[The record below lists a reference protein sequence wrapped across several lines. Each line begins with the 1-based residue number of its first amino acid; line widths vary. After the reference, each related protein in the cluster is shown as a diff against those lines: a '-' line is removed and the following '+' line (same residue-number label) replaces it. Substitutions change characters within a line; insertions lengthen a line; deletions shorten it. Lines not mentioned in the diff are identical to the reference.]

1 MKFVNKAVGPKDL
14 CKEAHLVWPL
24 RFTFKDPFALFLTDT
39 GQHGFAEDNHGY
51 GSCIRHIGRSYTNI
65 IVYDSGDDLITS
77 FDLHV
82 VPPAGYEA
90 DEVFKIEVKRSS
102 SNKSGV
108 TFRTVT
114 RQSIYSKFKDCV
126 DKSVDIKLCACADR
140 NRTRPEIKDYIVG
153 LTKERMFGS
162 APPNIKDLHSG
173 CLLLVTRSHGA
184 LSVSHEVAN
193 VCSDHKYT
201 LTVRGYVYRIVLSRD
216 IPLTLTVPPMS
227 IHFILSAIRYATN
240 DSIFNV
246 NYEVELVE

>member
-1 MKFVNKAVGPKDL
+1 MMEV
-14 CKEAHLVWPL
+14 
-24 RFTFKDPFALFLTDT
+24 R
-39 GQHGFAEDNHGY
+39 
-51 GSCIRHIGRSYTNI
+51 
-65 IVYDSGDDLITS
+65 SGDDVTVS

-90 DEVFKIEVKRSS
+90 NEVFNVEVKRSS
-102 SNKSGV
+102 SNKNGV
-108 TFRTVT
+108 TFRAFT

-201 LTVRGYVYRIVLSRD
+201 LTVKGSVSKVVLSRD
-216 IPLTLTVPPMS
+216 LPFTLTVSPLT
-227 IHFILSAIRYATN
+227 IHFVLSALKEVSK
-240 DSIFNV
+240 DSRFDV
-246 NYEVELVE
+246 NYEVKLLE